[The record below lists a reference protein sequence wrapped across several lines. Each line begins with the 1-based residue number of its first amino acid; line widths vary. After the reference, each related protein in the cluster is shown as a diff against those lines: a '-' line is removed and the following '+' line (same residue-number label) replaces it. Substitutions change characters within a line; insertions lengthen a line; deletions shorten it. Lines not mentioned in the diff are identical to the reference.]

1 MAVITFMSD
10 FGYTDH
16 YVAAVKS
23 QVLRINAAL
32 NIIDISHEIKEFDLS
47 HASFVAKQVFR
58 DFPKGSVH
66 MIAVDSVGR
75 KSDKYL
81 AIKVEEHYFVCP
93 DNGLISLI
101 TDQQPVSVVD
111 INSLVVNKSTF
122 PAKDIMAP
130 AAAKISSGGSI
141 YDLGHEV
148 DSSQYIQLIG
158 RQVRTTKKEIAG
170 NVVRV
175 DHYGNLITN
184 IVKEEFEKIHAL
196 NEKRGFTVRAGRE
209 VFSKINKYFYQ
220 VEPGDCYLL
229 FNSNGLLQIGINKGN
244 AAELLGLERDTPIF
258 IQFVQN

>member
-10 FGYTDH
+10 FGSSDH

-23 QVLRINAAL
+23 QVLRVNAAI

-47 HASFVAKQVFR
+47 HASFVIKQVFR
-58 DFPKGSVH
+58 DFPEGSVH
-66 MIAVDSVGR
+66 ILAVDSVGR
-75 KSDKYL
+75 RSDKYL

-101 TDQQPVSVVD
+101 SDQKPVSVVD

-130 AAAKISSGGSI
+130 AAAKLGSGVSI
-141 YDLGHEV
+141 YDLGVEV
-148 DSSQYIQLIG
+148 DQYIQLIG
-158 RQVRTTKKEIAG
+158 RQVKATKREIAG
-170 NVVRV
+170 NVIRV

-184 IVKEEFEKIHAL
+184 IEKNEFEKIHSL
-196 NEKRGFTVRAGRE
+196 NQEKGFTVRAGRE
-209 VFSKINKYFYQ
+209 VFNKINQYFYQ

-229 FNSNGLLQIGINKGN
+229 FNSNNLLQIGINKGN
-244 AAELLGLERDTPIF
+244 ASQLLGLERDTPIF
-258 IQFVQN
+258 IQFVQS